1 LILGVDV
8 ARFGSDKTCLA
19 LRKGRDLVILKKYS
33 GLDTME
39 VVGKV
44 IEMIGRYSP
53 DLTVI
58 DEGGLGAGV
67 LDRLQEQKYK
77 VRGVNFGSKA
87 DSSSYANKR
96 AEMWGAM
103 REWLAKASIGSSDN
117 NSKRHDA
124 DLKDDLTG
132 PQYKLD
138 SQGRTLL
145 EAKAD
150 MKKRGLHSPDG
161 ADAIAVSFAYPVARK
176 GGSKPL
182 KDKMLARSGR
192 SMIQSGASNG
202 AWMN

>member
-1 LILGVDV
+1 V
-8 ARFGSDKTCLA
+8 
-19 LRKGRDLVILKKYS
+19 
-33 GLDTME
+33 
-39 VVGKV
+39 
-44 IEMIGRYSP
+44 
-53 DLTVI
+53 
-58 DEGGLGAGV
+58 
-67 LDRLQEQKYK
+67 DRLIEQRFK

-87 DSSSYANKR
+87 DGGQWANKR

-103 REWLAKASIGSSDN
+103 REWIKTASIGSDDANGARDN
-117 NSKRHDA
+117 R
-124 DLKDDLTG
+124 DLKADITG

-145 EAKAD
+145 ESKAD
-150 MKKRGLHSPDG
+150 MKKRGMASPDA
-161 ADAIAVSFAYPVARK
+161 ADAIVVSFAYPVARK